1 MITRSY
7 PRTIAI
13 AVVFALFAALLAC
26 AGRASAAVTSSAVTT
41 PADGSYFQNNNNNL
55 ADPAHQMTVSGT
67 TTGSGNVDLICTF
80 GAGGTTTGDSPIDAG
95 VPVASNNTFSVTL
108 PAPSLNRPCVVR
120 AVPAGGGLP
129 ANLTPFTGPR
139 IASGTLSV
147 AMVAAGPNSGLS
159 FDFDDD
165 APQFWGEGDYF
176 SVGNGGLFNAH
187 PFDPLTFNEGADLF
201 LGGDYLS
208 DANTDRSDVEVDGV
222 PAYASATAAKVVGGA
237 QTFAGLPALTFSSG
251 QDPLTG
257 DLTIHESEMLVE
269 CEPDPTAY
277 PATTTSCRK
286 FQSTGVRFDRTIV
299 QDEAGRQA
307 HVTDTYTSVDGNAHT
322 VSLRYG
328 QDFANPNAGFDFP
341 WVGGGAYEAHT
352 AGDTVT
358 GPPSGP
364 ATVFLKFNN
373 SLPDGDEASAQGAIT
388 FAQAPSGFEFETN
401 GLSASNGKTHLFA
414 SFTRDVPAG
423 GSATLRTAYSWAFTQ
438 ADVHSLAAVATQSFT
453 SPTAVTGAA
462 TAITTTTAE
471 LAATVNANAQP
482 TTYQLQYGTTTSYGQ
497 STPVASAGAGT
508 SPAALSAGVSGLKA
522 DTIYHYRVLATNASG
537 TSAGADQTFETVNL
551 PTRLTVGR
559 IKVKGETASVPL
571 SCTGNPGAICRASLT
586 EKGRIHRRTKTVGH
600 AQFSIKTAV
609 ARTVTIKLNRTGRHA
624 LAHSSSRRLRVRLTV
639 RLGGKS
645 VATRTISFKRPHRR

>member
-1 MITRSY
+1 MITRSH
-7 PRTIAI
+7 PRTIAM
-13 AVVFALFAALLAC
+13 AVAFALLATLLAC
-26 AGRASAAVTSSAVTT
+26 TGRASAAVTSSAVTS

-67 TTGSGNVDLICTF
+67 TTGSGDVDLICTF

-95 VPVASNNTFSVTL
+95 VPVASDDTFSVTL

-147 AMVAAGPNSGLS
+147 AMVAAGPNTGLS

-165 APQFWGEGDYF
+165 APQFSGEGDYF
-176 SVGNGGLFNAH
+176 SVGHGGLFNAH

-222 PAYASATAAKVVGGA
+222 PAYASYTAANVVGGA

-251 QDPLTG
+251 QNPTTG

-269 CEPDPTAY
+269 CEPDPAVY
-277 PATTTSCRK
+277 PATTSSCRK

-299 QDEAGRQA
+299 QDEAGRQT
-307 HVTDTYTSVDGNAHT
+307 HLTDTYTSVDGSAHT
-322 VSLRYG
+322 VDLRYG
-328 QDFANPNAGFDFP
+328 QDFASVNAGFDFP
-341 WVGGGAYEAHT
+341 WVDSGAYEPHT

-373 SLPDGDEASAQGAIT
+373 SLPDGDESSAQGAIT
-388 FAQAPSGFEFETN
+388 FAQAPSGFEFLTN

-438 ADVHSLAAVATQSFT
+438 ADVQSLAAVAAQSFT
-453 SPTAVTGAA
+453 PPAVVTGAA

-508 SPAALSAGVSGLKA
+508 SPAMLSAGLSGLKA
-522 DTIYHYRVLATNASG
+522 NTTYHYRVVATNASG

-586 EKGRIHRRTKTVGH
+586 EKARVHRSTKTVGH
-600 AQFSIKTAV
+600 AQFSIGTAV
-609 ARTVTIKLNRTGRHA
+609 AKTVKIKLNRTGRRA

-639 RLGGKS
+639 RLGTTS
-645 VATRTISFKRPHRR
+645 VAARTISFKRTHRR